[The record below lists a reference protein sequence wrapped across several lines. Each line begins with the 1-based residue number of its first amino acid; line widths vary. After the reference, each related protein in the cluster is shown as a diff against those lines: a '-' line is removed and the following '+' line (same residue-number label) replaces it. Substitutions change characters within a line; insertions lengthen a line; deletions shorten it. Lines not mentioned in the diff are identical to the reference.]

1 MCKTSY
7 ESHTYYII
15 GRFIKLLIGVI
26 RAAKQASH
34 RAVGRSENLGVSRNF
49 QGDFFF
55 FYSCQ
60 NLGREA
66 IAPPLPPY
74 PVPTAQS
81 QSRQTWHIKLSIYA
95 WIPTLDSRFGKVAS
109 VQIHRSVSVYDNWCF
124 ADGTFRNFH
133 TWFFALK
140 DTYDS
145 WPSTEGLCCSLQA
158 RWNNFKVGWDQEF

>member
-1 MCKTSY
+1 M
-7 ESHTYYII
+7 
-15 GRFIKLLIGVI
+15 
-26 RAAKQASH
+26 
-34 RAVGRSENLGVSRNF
+34 
-49 QGDFFF
+49 
-55 FYSCQ
+55 
-60 NLGREA
+60 
-66 IAPPLPPY
+66 PLPPS
-74 PVPTAQS
+74 PVPTALS

-158 RWNNFKVGWDQEF
+158 RWNNFKVSWDQEFYCAKLIFSRKKTNSRFSHLSQFHEILGNIIFDF

>member
-1 MCKTSY
+1 MGLACSGSMAILDCTS
-7 ESHTYYII
+7 TL
-15 GRFIKLLIGVI
+15 GKKKWWWRTLLLKLIWL
-26 RAAKQASH
+26 
-34 RAVGRSENLGVSRNF
+34 
-49 QGDFFF
+49 
-55 FYSCQ
+55 YSCQ
-60 NLGREA
+60 NLGGEA
-66 IAPPLPPY
+66 INPLPPSLI
-74 PVPTAQS
+74 PTALS

-158 RWNNFKVGWDQEF
+158 RWNNFKVGWDQQF